1 MPKYT
6 DEAWRMDATLDEVQ
20 EYWISKVLE
29 NCKGNKTEA
38 ARRLGIDASTLHRKL
53 RSKRI

>member
-1 MPKYT
+1 
-6 DEAWRMDATLDEVQ
+6 MDATLDEVQ